1 MAIADERA
9 IAVIQRFQD
18 GRSINQFARDLGLDP
33 GQLWR
38 VLNGEQGPNRVIV
51 ALLRLHPDRATEIA
65 VGLAEPDPATPPD
78 PERATA

>member
-1 MAIADERA
+1 MATLDERA
-9 IAVIQRFQD
+9 VAVIQQFRN

-51 ALLRLHPDRATEIA
+51 ELLRLHPDRASEIA
-65 VGLAEPDPATPPD
+65 VGLAEPQPV
-78 PERATA
+78 EV